1 MSSNTVVIANSQEEK
16 IRNAFA
22 SYFQNFFT
30 DNKRVIESY
39 ASLSIDNS
47 SNFFDILTSKILLST
62 MFNNG
67 IFVGS
72 NGQDS
77 VDYGRYNN
85 LFYCIFETSYVLY
98 DIVSKT
104 NNYVDIYGM
113 LNKIVIHGRN
123 IPIPNEVMSVA
134 QTVSDGS
141 MGAALATQYILNG
154 TTLTIYCKSSDVS
167 ANITKPANM
176 KVVVDNTDL
185 SVDNNIILRY
195 ITFLMCFNKYNAKI
209 QIYAFYYFM
218 VLLNEYKKF
227 RYFSEKLFYNSN
239 QSGTES
245 YCEYFAS
252 FSANLMQLNE
262 TLKNS
267 VIQSGNT
274 NAPNAAFTVKC
285 IDLCPLVFD
294 MQDNK
299 MVIDMY
305 SQLDDNYVFIMNGT
319 VYDII
324 SASYTENENKT
335 GKEVKTITISA
346 TSTLS
351 KSCNITASMPV
362 LDIPINQLMPIMI
375 REKNVLD
382 LRKEYM
388 TTGKDLREMNI
399 SIDKSKNKIN
409 SLSSLSKKQ
418 TERINSVNIRM
429 YVYIAIILIILFLY
443 VATSVVKNDRMF
455 KLNIGIIAFLV
466 LVIMNM
472 FNYMLK
478 FDYIETFV
486 DASDVKNCSELG
498 NGSAIS
504 DRINFIQHNVGI
516 LTTYTL
522 DILLS
527 YHLQLSTLDSEDLFK
542 SISNSIQN
550 EKNTFTEH
558 RDVYKSRVEVN
569 KASIDLEKHELNE
582 KVQFLYLISTVFLII
597 SILFILNAYDNKY
610 VLIYLVAAS
619 LLIFIVFYQY
629 YYAILHPTRSRARN
643 KYWRKPSYR
652 G

>member
-16 IRNAFA
+16 IKNAFS

-30 DNKRVIESY
+30 DNKRVIETYS
-39 ASLSIDNS
+39 SLSIDNS
-47 SNFFDILTSKILLST
+47 NNFFDLVTSKVLLST

-77 VDYGRYNN
+77 NDYVRYNN

-113 LNKIVIHGRN
+113 LNKIVIHGKN

-141 MGAALATQYILNG
+141 FGATLTTQYMLNG
-154 TTLTIYCKSSDVS
+154 TTLTIYCKSSDIS

-176 KVVVDNTDL
+176 KVVVDNVDL
-185 SVDNNIILRY
+185 SGDNNIITRY

-209 QIYAFYYFM
+209 QVYAFYYFM
-218 VLLNEYKKF
+218 TLLNEYKKF
-227 RYFSEKLFYNSN
+227 RYFSEKLLY
-239 QSGTES
+239 QSGGGSEG
-245 YCEYFAS
+245 YCDYFAS

-267 VIQSGNT
+267 VIQAGNT
-274 NAPNAAFTVKC
+274 NATNAAFTVKC

-294 MQDNK
+294 MQDNR
-299 MVIDMY
+299 MIIDMY

-324 SASYTENENKT
+324 SASYVENENRS
-335 GKEVKTITISA
+335 GKEVKTITINA

-362 LDIPINQLMPIMI
+362 LDIPMNQLMPIMI

-418 TERINSVNIRM
+418 KERINSVNIRM
-429 YVYIAIILIILFLY
+429 YVYVAIILMILFAY
-443 VATSVVKNDRMF
+443 VATSIIKNDRLF
-455 KLNIGIIAFLV
+455 KLNVGIISFFV
-466 LVIMNM
+466 LLIMNM

-478 FDYIETFV
+478 GDYIETFV
-486 DASDVKNCSELG
+486 DASNVKDCSELG
-498 NGSAIS
+498 DGSAVS
-504 DRINFIQHNVGI
+504 DRINFIQHNIGI

-527 YHLQLSTLDSEDLFK
+527 YHLQLSTLDSEDLFQ

-569 KASIDLEKHELNE
+569 KATIDLEKHELNE
-582 KVQFLYLISTVFLII
+582 KVQFVYLISTVFLII
-597 SILFILNAYDNKY
+597 SMLFILNAYNNKY
-610 VLIYLVAAS
+610 VLVYLVATA
-619 LLIFIVFYQY
+619 LLIFIVVYQY
-629 YYAILHPTRSRARN
+629 YFAIIHPTRSRARN
-643 KYWRKPSYR
+643 KYWRKPTYR
-652 G
+652 E